1 MHWAQNIKGMSHSCS
16 CYKHALQVLTN
27 KTCDYLQ
34 ISMQITSTMM
44 SLNVHIEFQK
54 WKVFLVRDNYA
65 THSLQHVGRGEA
77 FGFVN
82 LKFSNITIFFL
93 PPNLVQPLHQGI
105 IDPFKILYNKK
116 LLE

>member
-1 MHWAQNIKGMSHSCS
+1 
-16 CYKHALQVLTN
+16 
-27 KTCDYLQ
+27 
-34 ISMQITSTMM
+34 MQITSTMM

-54 WKVFLVRDNYA
+54 WKVFLIRDNYA

-105 IDPFKILYNKK
+105 IDPFKILYKKK
-116 LLE
+116 LLEWVLSEFDFSNSHHDLRKIVPNVRQT